1 MFEHLNVVAASV
13 FIFFFALVTVLGF
26 VAARWKAADLDHILE
41 WGLGGRRFG
50 PWITWFLLGG
60 DLYTAYTVIAV
71 PAVIY
76 AIGAFGFFAVPYTI
90 IIYPFLYLT
99 LPRLWAVSHKRGYM
113 TAGDFVLGRYGDR
126 WLELA
131 VALTGILATMPYIAL
146 QLVGLEKV
154 IGALGFSG
162 EGLMQHAPIT
172 IAFVILALYTYK
184 SGLRAPAMIAFV
196 KDAMIYV
203 FIVAAVVIVPYELGG
218 FGKIF
223 EAARVAYAAKVAA
236 KAVPAAGL
244 TLAPGQIGPYITLAI
259 GSAMALFMYP
269 HALTGALAASSGRAI
284 RQNTMML
291 PAYSFVLGLIALLG
305 VMALAAGISVKNP
318 QDAVPQLVLWA
329 FPDWFAGFC
338 FAAIAL
344 GALVPAAIMSIGA
357 ANTFTRN
364 VWKPFVHPQ
373 MTTREELFLA
383 KLVSLIVK
391 LGALMVI
398 CLHADPVR
406 ARSAAP
412 GRGMDGPDLSSGD
425 LRALRAM
432 VQRPGAAGRLGGR
445 HDHRNVAR
453 LGRESLDSGA
463 RPEMGRPL
471 RRACRHGPRLRR
483 LQRPDRGGGEPRR
496 GGASLVRSPV
506 ESARRN
512 LAGGLRRPR
521 LRRSGGGSGWRFFR
535 ILSAFARARMSAQ
548 AWRFC
553 AGCRKR

>member
-1 MFEHLNVVAASV
+1 LSVFDHVNVVAAAV

-26 VAARWKAADLDHILE
+26 VAARWNAADLDHILE

-71 PAVIY
+71 PALVY

-99 LPRLWAVSHKRGYM
+99 LPRLWAVSHRHGYM

-162 EGLMQHAPIT
+162 EGSMQHAPIT

-203 FIVAAVVIVPYELGG
+203 FIIAAVVFVPYELGG
-218 FGKIF
+218 FDKIF
-223 EAARVAYAAKVAA
+223 HAAQSAYAAKVAA
-236 KAVPAAGL
+236 KTVPAAGL
-244 TLAPGQIGPYITLAI
+244 TLSPAQIGPYITLAI

-269 HALTGALAASSGRAI
+269 HAMTGALAASNGGAI
-284 RQNTMML
+284 RFNTMTL
-291 PAYSFVLGLIALLG
+291 PAYSIVLGLIALLG
-305 VMALAAGISVKNP
+305 AMALAAGVSVKNP

-338 FAAIAL
+338 CAAIAL
-344 GALVPAAIMSIGA
+344 GALVPAAVMSIGA

-364 VWKPFVHPQ
+364 IWKPFIHPQ
-373 MTTREELFLA
+373 MTPREESFLA

-398 CLHADPVR
+398 FFMPTRFAL
-406 ARSAAP
+406 
-412 GRGMDGPDLSSGD
+412 DLQLLGGVW
-425 LRALRAM
+425 M
-432 VQRPGAAGRLGGR
+432 VQIFPAVIFGLYGRWLSGPGLLGGWAVGMIVGALLSWGEKAWTPV
-445 HDHRNVAR
+445 HALKWDLPFVGQIDTGLGFAAYNGLTAVAANLVVAGLLSVVLR
-453 LGRESLDSGA
+453 SKAPDETSPEDYDDRDYGQASSLS
-463 RPEMGRPL
+463 RSRV
-471 RRACRHGPRLRR
+471 
-483 LQRPDRGGGEPRR
+483 
-496 GGASLVRSPV
+496 ASP
-506 ESARRN
+506 
-512 LAGGLRRPR
+512 GT
-521 LRRSGGGSGWRFFR
+521 
-535 ILSAFARARMSAQ
+535 I
-548 AWRFC
+548 
-553 AGCRKR
+553 

>member
-1 MFEHLNVVAASV
+1 MFEHVNFVAAAV
-13 FIFFFALVTVLGF
+13 FVFFFALVTVLGF
-26 VAARWKAADLDHILE
+26 VAARWKSADLDHILE

-99 LPRLWAVSHKRGYM
+99 LPRLWAVSRRHGYM
-113 TAGDFVLGRYGDR
+113 TAGDFVFGRYGDR

-131 VALTGILATMPYIAL
+131 VAATGILATMPYIAL
-146 QLVGLEKV
+146 QLVGMEKV
-154 IGALGFSG
+154 IAALGFSG
-162 EGLMQHAPIT
+162 EGLMEHAPIT
-172 IAFVILALYTYK
+172 IAFVILALYTYR

-203 FIVAAVVIVPYELGG
+203 FVIAAVVIVPYELGG
-218 FGKIF
+218 VGKVF
-223 EAARVAYAAKVAA
+223 EAAKAAYAAKVAA

-269 HALTGALAASSGRAI
+269 HALTGALAASSGQAI
-284 RQNTMML
+284 RRNTMTL

-305 VMALAAGISVKNP
+305 MMALAAGVNVKNP

-344 GALVPAAIMSIGA
+344 GALVPAAVMSIGA

-364 VWKPFVHPQ
+364 IWKPFIRPR
-373 MTTREELFLA
+373 MTSREESFLA
-383 KLVSLIVK
+383 KLVSLVVK

-398 CLHADPVR
+398 FFMPTRFAL
-406 ARSAAP
+406 
-412 GRGMDGPDLSSGD
+412 DLQ
-425 LRALRAM
+425 L
-432 VQRPGAAGRLGGR
+432 LGGVWMIQIFPAMIFGLYGR
-445 HDHRNVAR
+445 WFSGPALLAGWTVGMTVGTALAWGDKAWTPVHALSWDVPLLGHFNTGLGFAAYNGLTAVIANFVVAAF
-453 LGRESLDSGA
+453 L
-463 RPEMGRPL
+463 
-471 RRACRHGPRLRR
+471 
-483 LQRPDRGGGEPRR
+483 
-496 GGASLVRSPV
+496 SLVIRSKAPD
-506 ESARRN
+506 ETSPKDYDD
-512 LAGGLRRPR
+512 LALG
-521 LRRSGGGSGWRFFR
+521 
-535 ILSAFARARMSAQ
+535 
-548 AWRFC
+548 
-553 AGCRKR
+553 